1 MFDGRFRRWMIVASC
16 FSVVAMVVFAVL
28 IWRARAI
35 EAGFRKRVEQELSE
49 RFQSK
54 VELKAFHVY
63 VFPRVVAVGEGLTLR
78 FHNRTDILPL
88 LHVGRFWFSTGIIGL
103 IRPTKHI
110 ATVYVDRLQ
119 ITLPPSGEKG
129 EETSWQ
135 EIQNELSRAK
145 LPKTIL
151 ERIICHDADIFTTPT
166 GTRKEPLDWRIHNL
180 ILDQVDFDKP
190 FGFRGTLTNA
200 QPVGEISTQGQFG
213 PWNAEEP
220 GNSLVAGEY
229 NFKNANLDP
238 FPGIDGTLSSSG
250 QFLGP
255 LNQLG
260 VKGETDTPDFSLD
273 KVGKPLALHAEFDA
287 TVDGTNGDTYLN
299 VVRAKLV
306 KSPIYA
312 EGKIVLV
319 PNVGH
324 LITIYASAPQGR
336 IEDMLSLAIKSD
348 KPLMRGPVKLKV
360 MLTVEP
366 GKARALDK
374 MILDG
379 AFGVED
385 ARWSS
390 PEVREKLESL
400 SRQAQGKPEDGD
412 IGSALTDLHGSLH
425 LEKGVIAFRS
435 LTFGVEGALIN
446 LKGKY
451 NIRGGELDF
460 HGHMRLKAKLSQTM
474 TGAKSFF
481 LKAFDPFFQKN
492 GAGTELPITITGT
505 RDNPVFGVSVLH
517 KTIKKEIKTDSGDEK
532 KDQKL

>member
-1 MFDGRFRRWMIVASC
+1 MIAASC
-16 FSVVAMVVFAVL
+16 ASAAAIVVFAIL
-28 IWRARAI
+28 IWRARVI
-35 EAGFRKRVEQELSE
+35 EAGLRKKVEHELSE

-78 FHNRTDILPL
+78 HHGRTDIPPL
-88 LHVGRFWFSTGIIGL
+88 LQVGRFSFSTGIIGL

-110 ATVYVDRLQ
+110 AAVHVDRLQ

-129 EETSWQ
+129 QETSWQ
-135 EIQNELSRAK
+135 EIQDQLSRAK

-151 ERIICHDADIFTTPT
+151 EKIICHDADLFTSPT
-166 GTRKEPLDWRIHNL
+166 KTRKEPLDWHIHNL

-213 PWNAEEP
+213 PWNADEP
-220 GNSLVAGEY
+220 GNSPVAGEY
-229 NFKNANLDP
+229 NFKNADLGP

-255 LNQLG
+255 LNKLG

-273 KVGKPLALHAEFDA
+273 KVGKPVALHVEFEA

-319 PNVGH
+319 PNAGH
-324 LITIYASAPQGR
+324 LVTVYASVPQGR
-336 IEDMLSLAIKSD
+336 IQDMLSLAIKSD
-348 KPLMRGPVKLKV
+348 KPMMAGPVKLKAT
-360 MLTVEP
+360 LTVEP

-390 PEVREKLESL
+390 PDVREKLESL

-412 IGSALTDLHGSLH
+412 IGSALSDLHGRFH

-435 LTFGVEGALIN
+435 LTFSVEGALVS
-446 LKGKY
+446 LEGTY

-460 HGHMRLKAKLSQTM
+460 HGHVRLKAKLSQTM

-481 LKAFDPFFQKN
+481 LKALDPFFQKN

-505 RDNPVFGVSVLH
+505 RDNPVFGVSVFH
-517 KTIKKEIKTDSGDEK
+517 KEIKKEVKPEPDK
-532 KDQKL
+532 KDKARKP

>member
-1 MFDGRFRRWMIVASC
+1 MFDGQFRRWMLAAAC
-16 FSVVAMVVFAVL
+16 FSVAAIFVFAIL
-28 IWRARAI
+28 IWRARAV
-35 EAGFRKRVEQELSE
+35 EAGLRKKVEQELSE
-49 RFQSK
+49 RFQSN
-54 VELKAFHVY
+54 VELKAFRVV

-78 FHNRTDILPL
+78 HHNRRDIPPL
-88 LHVGRFWFSTGIIGL
+88 VQVGRFSFSTGIIGL
-103 IRPTKHI
+103 LRPTKHI
-110 ATVYVDRLQ
+110 AVVHVDRLQ
-119 ITLPPSGEKG
+119 IALPPGGEKG
-129 EETSWQ
+129 KETSWR
-135 EIQNELSRAK
+135 EIQDQLSKTK
-145 LPKTIL
+145 LPKTIV
-151 ERIICHDADIFTTPT
+151 EKIICHDADILATPNRA
-166 GTRKEPLDWRIHNL
+166 GKEPLDWRIHNL

-190 FGFRGTLTNA
+190 FAFSGTLTNA

-220 GNSLVAGEY
+220 GNSPVAGEY
-229 NFKNANLDP
+229 NFENADLGP
-238 FPGIDGTLSSSG
+238 FPGIDGTLSSHG

-273 KVGKPLALHAEFDA
+273 KVGKPVALHAEFDA
-287 TVDGTNGDTYLN
+287 TVDGTNGDTYLK

-319 PNVGH
+319 PNAGH
-324 LITIYASAPQGR
+324 RITIYASTPQSR
-336 IEDMLSLAIKSD
+336 IEDMLSLAIKSE
-348 KPLMRGPVKLKV
+348 KPLITGPVKLKAA
-360 MLTVEP
+360 LTVEP

-385 ARWSS
+385 AKWSS
-390 PEVREKLESL
+390 PDVREKLESL
-400 SRQAQGKPEDGD
+400 SRHAQGMPEDGD
-412 IGSALTDLHGSLH
+412 IGSALSDLRGSFH

-446 LKGKY
+446 LEGTY
-451 NIRGGELDF
+451 NIRGGELDLR
-460 HGHMRLKAKLSQTM
+460 GKIRMKAKLSQTV

-517 KTIKKEIKTDSGDEK
+517 KTIKKEIKTDSGDQK
-532 KDQKL
+532 KDQKP